1 MEELNMFPVHEIG
14 VNFPFGLLLVDFK
27 GEIQYANPVCEGILK
42 IKKPYIKFIQ
52 DVLPGSNIIKVIK
65 DGNFEITEYSTN
77 ISMCLMNISLIPGKL
92 GGILLLDHQSYQN
105 FIDNSPRVIDLR
117 QELEA
122 IMNLSGEL
130 VTITDGKGTVLRVNN
145 TCEQILG
152 VKEFELVGKAASV
165 LEKKGVIDTSS
176 TIHVIRN
183 KRKVTMNQVTK
194 SGRRL
199 MVEGNPIFHA
209 DGTLSKVIN
218 ISKDVTE
225 IANLQKKLEE
235 TKTVLDYYQQEL
247 NIFQKQDQGFVF
259 KSKAMEE
266 VYELACRVADVD
278 ATIFLHGETGV
289 GKEVLARTIHHLSNR
304 KNAPFIKINC
314 SAIPESIMESE
325 LFGYAKGTFTGGN
338 KEGKK
343 GLAVAAHKGTLF
355 LDEVGEL
362 PLTLQAKLLQ
372 LLQEKQFT
380 PLGETKP
387 VQVDV
392 RFITATNRNLEDMV
406 KQGTFR
412 EDLYYRLFVIPIIIP
427 PLAERKEDIPFMISH
442 FLDTFNQK
450 YKLYKTIDKEVVQ
463 FFMDYEWKGNVRE
476 LQNTIERLVL
486 TSPSQHI
493 ELKSLPDKFVQST
506 TKTNENIH
514 GKLKHEMELFEKRMI
529 LQALESSSTM
539 KEASKK
545 LGVDP
550 ATITRKVQKYN
561 IKIAKSQYQL

>member
-1 MEELNMFPVHEIG
+1 MFPLHEIG

-27 GEIQYANPVCEGILK
+27 GEIQYANPVCEDILK
-42 IKKPYIKFIQ
+42 IKKPYMKFIQ
-52 DVLPGSNIIKVIK
+52 EVLPGSSIIKVIK
-65 DGNFEITEYSTN
+65 DGNFEIIEYTTN
-77 ISMCLMNISLIPGKL
+77 INLCLMNISLVPEKL
-92 GGILLLDHQSYQN
+92 GGIVFLDDHTYHD
-105 FIDNSPRVIDLR
+105 FIDHSSRVIDLK

-130 VTITDGKGTVLRVNN
+130 VTITDANGKVLRVNN

-152 VKEFELVGKAASV
+152 VKEFELVGKVASA
-165 LEKKGVIDTSS
+165 LEKNGVIDTSS
-176 TIHVIRN
+176 TLHVIRN
-183 KRKVTMNQVTK
+183 KGRVKMHQVTK
-194 SGRRL
+194 FGRRL
-199 MVEGNPIFHA
+199 MVEGHPIFHA

-235 TKTVLDYYQQEL
+235 TKAVLDYYQQQL
-247 NIFQKQDQGFVF
+247 NIFQKQEQSFVF

-289 GKEVLARTIHHLSNR
+289 GKEVLARTIHQLSNR
-304 KNAPFIKINC
+304 KDAPFIKINC
-314 SAIPESIMESE
+314 GAIPESIMESE

-343 GLAVAAHKGTLF
+343 GLALAADKGTLF

-362 PLTLQAKLLQ
+362 PLNLQAKLLQ

-412 EDLYYRLFVIPIIIP
+412 EDLYYRLFVIPIVIP

-463 FFMDYEWKGNVRE
+463 FFIDYEWKGNVRE

-486 TSPSQHI
+486 TSSLQHI
-493 ELKSLPDKFVQST
+493 ELKSLPDKFVKSR
-506 TKTNENIH
+506 TKTDEYIH
-514 GKLKHEMELFEKRMI
+514 GNLKHEMELFEKKMI
-529 LQALESSSTM
+529 LQALESSPTM

-561 IKIAKSQYQL
+561 IKIARSQYQL